1 MSTIIRQG
9 VSQMRK
15 YLNRY
20 RPSQLF
26 EAEKASAQ
34 KKIVSRICDAIKDEE
49 DIKPKLEGLN
59 VQLTSAA
66 VVEVVKKLQPRPA
79 WEFFTWARGQEG
91 FKHDKQTYAGIIKR
105 FEVKRNAEFLKQ
117 LLEDMVADGC
127 ELSPGTYTSLM
138 RAYGK
143 AGKLDEALEIWDKLT
158 QMNLKLQ
165 TSQYNCAIGLLLH
178 AKQHQRAL
186 KCYKEMLQSHCAPD
200 AQTYHYL
207 IESLVQAEKLDSAF
221 TIIKKMPRLG
231 VRPFQPTYTKLVHA
245 SLKAGDLDTA
255 LGSILHMK
263 VTHRDPNR
271 KTMKKVRRACEKA
284 GRSTDILAQYW
295 EPYFAYSNEP
305 SSGDTS
311 GSGKSDEGTT
321 TGSEFEDTDE
331 DLELDK
337 NTLAS
342 ILTPWNESTA
352 EVLKKMDFQW
362 NTNIASYLM
371 KDLED
376 ADVAFGFFEWLRSVP
391 GFKHD
396 ELTYIKMIIIL
407 LSARRF
413 PLVDLLLVEMH
424 ERGLEVPCWV
434 FNQIIECYSSCR
446 DAAGALKVLDKMEQM
461 GTQPDGA
468 VYTGVIDVLMRD
480 GMYQRAMEV
489 YGQMLQ
495 AGHEPNNFTYSVLI
509 NGLGFAGKAEAA
521 HKLLGIMLKHG
532 YKPNVITYTA
542 LLGGYEKL
550 GKISNVM
557 EVYKEM
563 QDAGIEPTPITFRVL
578 SQAFYRAGKW
588 NEGKEFE
595 EKMHKLIE
603 SDVGATVMEETKR
616 ASCKEILETLE
627 DLAVL

>member
-1 MSTIIRQG
+1 MI
-9 VSQMRK
+9 RK
-15 YLNRY
+15 YLKRY
-20 RPSQLF
+20 RPSQIF
-26 EAEKASAQ
+26 EAEKLLAQ
-34 KKIVSRICDAIKDEE
+34 KKIVTRICDALKDEE
-49 DIKPKLEGLN
+49 DVKVKLEGLN
-59 VQLTSAA
+59 VQLSPA
-66 VVEVVKKLQPRPA
+66 VVVDALSRLQPHAA
-79 WEFFTWARGQEG
+79 WEFFNWARFRDG
-91 FKHDKQTYAGIIKR
+91 FKHDRQTYGAMIKR
-105 FEVKRNAEFLKQ
+105 FEVKRNADHLKQ
-117 LLEDMVADGC
+117 LFEDMKTDGC
-127 ELSPGTYTSLM
+127 EMLSGTYTSFI

-143 AGKLDEALEIWDKLT
+143 AGKFEEAMQTWEKLK
-158 QMNLKLQ
+158 QSGLKLD
-165 TSQYNCAIGLLLH
+165 TAQYNCIIGLLLH
-178 AKQHQRAL
+178 AKENQRAL
-186 KCYKEMLQSHCAPD
+186 QCYKEMLQLHCAPD
-200 AQTYHYL
+200 AHTYHYL
-207 IESLVQAEKLDSAF
+207 IESLVRAGKLESAF

-231 VRPFQPTYTKLVHA
+231 VRPYQQTYTMLVHA
-245 SLKAGDLDTA
+245 CLKAGDLDTA
-255 LGSILHMK
+255 LGSVLHMK

-295 EPYFAYSNEP
+295 EPYFAYSAEP

-331 DLELDK
+331 DLEVDK

-352 EVLKKMDFQW
+352 AVLKKMDFQW
-362 NTNIASYLM
+362 TTQIAAYLM

-376 ADVAFGFFEWLRSVP
+376 ADVAFGFFEWLRNVP
-391 GFKHD
+391 EFKHD

-413 PLVDLLLVEMH
+413 PLVDILLNEMH
-424 ERGLEVPCWV
+424 EQGLEVPCWV
-434 FNQIIECYSSCR
+434 FNQIVECYSSCR
-446 DAAGALKVLDKMEQM
+446 DAAGALKVLDKMAQM
-461 GTQPDGA
+461 GTRPDSA

-509 NGLGFAGKAEAA
+509 NGLGLAGKAEAA
-521 HKLLGIMLKHG
+521 HKLLGIMHKHG

-542 LLGGYEKL
+542 LIGGYEKL
-550 GKISNVM
+550 GKIANVI

-563 QDAGIEPTPITFRVL
+563 QEAGIEPTPITYRVL

-588 NEGKEFE
+588 DEGKNFE
-595 EKMHKLIE
+595 EKMQNLIS
-603 SDVGATVMEETKR
+603 SDIGSTVMEDTR
-616 ASCKEILETLE
+616 RSSCKEILEMLE
-627 DLAVL
+627 GLAVLE